1 MAIDT
6 PAKLAII
13 GAGPIGLEAALY
25 GRFLGYDVV
34 IFERAQVGEHVRWS
48 HQVKSFAPFAQTC
61 SPLGLAA
68 ITAQDESYE
77 APAGDAHL
85 TGQEWL
91 DRYLLP
97 LAETDLLSDH
107 LRLRTRVVSIGKEQ
121 VRRTDRAA
129 DLPEGDERGDWSFRL
144 LVQDAEGNERIEEAD
159 AVLDCSGVRSHI
171 QWCGHGGLPAIGE
184 RQLQQEIV
192 YHLPDLLGVDQAKYA
207 GKNTLLIGHG
217 DSAAQAAVDLAQ
229 LIEIDPTTRFS
240 WITRHEH
247 QPAGGPVKI
256 DSHDPL
262 PLRQE
267 RRARANA
274 IAAQSGNWHWGTHV
288 EKIVRREP
296 EGALVVSFSG
306 QHAGEDSFDC
316 ILALVGSRPDVSMLA
331 ELQVDLDPVTA
342 GLRNPFHQ
350 LIHPEDNFY
359 ILGEKSFGRK
369 SGFLFT
375 DGLRQIRQLF
385 AILGDR
391 PTLDL
396 YAGGQ
401 PELD

>member
-25 GRFLGYDVV
+25 ARFLGYDVV
-34 IFERAQVGEHVRWS
+34 IFERGRVGEHVHWS
-48 HQVKSFAPFAQTC
+48 QHVKSFAPFAQC
-61 SPLGLAA
+61 SSPLGLAA
-68 ITAQDESYE
+68 ILAQDESYK
-77 APAGDAHL
+77 APAVGAFL

-107 LRLRTRVVSIGKEQ
+107 LRVRTRVVSIGKEQ

-129 DLPEGDERGDWSFRL
+129 DLPAGDERGDWSFRL
-144 LVQDAEGNERIEEAD
+144 LVQDADGNEKIEEAD

-184 RQLQQEIV
+184 RQLQGEIV
-192 YHLPDLLGVDQAKYA
+192 YHLPDLLGVDRAKYA
-207 GKNTLLIGHG
+207 GKHTLLIGHG
-217 DSAAQAAVDLAQ
+217 DSAAQAAVDLAE
-229 LIEIDPTTRFS
+229 LADIDPETRFT
-240 WITRHEH
+240 WVTRHEH
-247 QPAGGPVKI
+247 QPAGGPVATYA
-256 DSHDPL
+256 HDRL
-262 PLRQE
+262 PQ
-267 RRARANA
+267 RRTLGERANA
-274 IAAQSGNWHWGTHV
+274 IAARDSQWHWGTHV
-288 EKIVRREP
+288 EKIVREP
-296 EGALVVSFSG
+296 AGPLVVSFFG
-306 QHAGEDSFDC
+306 QLTGEHSFDHV
-316 ILALVGSRPDVSMLA
+316 LALVGYRPDTSLLA
-331 ELQVDLDPVTA
+331 ELQVDLDPVTS
-342 GLRNPFHQ
+342 GLRNPLGDLVQ
-350 LIHPEDNFY
+350 LEDNFY

-375 DGLRQIRQLF
+375 DGLDQIRQLF

-396 YAGGQ
+396 YAAGQ
-401 PELD
+401 PKLG